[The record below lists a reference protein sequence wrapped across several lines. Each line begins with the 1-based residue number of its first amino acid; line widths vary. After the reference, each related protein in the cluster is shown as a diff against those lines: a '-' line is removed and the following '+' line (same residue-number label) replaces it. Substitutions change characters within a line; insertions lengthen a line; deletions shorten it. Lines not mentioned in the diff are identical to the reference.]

1 MENLRQV
8 FYNFNRNGQL
18 TQSCTSTTTTASV
31 SCSTNILT
39 NYIDDKDTTS
49 ILSIQQPNSIQMP
62 LIGSTS
68 ATLSIPGVVTSSNS
82 PGTIPNPLI
91 LSQHHVALMPNPP
104 NVGDKNREVEPQRI
118 IKTQVQHQQQQHNH
132 SPMNML
138 PPNVDPSVLCGTIG
152 NDQDGAVAVTT
163 IGAAGGEGPS
173 CNVASAANKSSDDSS
188 DCQG

>member
-8 FYNFNRNGQL
+8 FYNFNR
-18 TQSCTSTTTTASV
+18 TQSCTSTTNTSSV
-31 SCSTNILT
+31 SCSTNIVT
-39 NYIDDKDTTS
+39 NDKDTTS

-104 NVGDKNREVEPQRI
+104 NVGDNNREVEPQRI
-118 IKTQVQHQQQQHNH
+118 IKTQVQQQQHNH
-132 SPMNML
+132 SSMNML

>member
-8 FYNFNRNGQL
+8 FYNFNR
-18 TQSCTSTTTTASV
+18 TQSCTSTTNTSSV
-31 SCSTNILT
+31 SCSTNIVT
-39 NYIDDKDTTS
+39 NDKDTTS

-104 NVGDKNREVEPQRI
+104 NVADNNREVEPQRI

>member
-8 FYNFNRNGQL
+8 FYNFNR
-18 TQSCTSTTTTASV
+18 TQSCTSTTNTSSV
-31 SCSTNILT
+31 SCSTNIVT
-39 NYIDDKDTTS
+39 NDKDTTS

-104 NVGDKNREVEPQRI
+104 NVGDNNREVEPQRI

-152 NDQDGAVAVTT
+152 NDQDVAVAVTT

>member
-8 FYNFNRNGQL
+8 FYNFNR
-18 TQSCTSTTTTASV
+18 TQSCTSTTTTTTSSV
-31 SCSTNILT
+31 SCSTNIVT
-39 NYIDDKDTTS
+39 NNKDTTS
-49 ILSIQQPNSIQMP
+49 LLSIQQPNSIQMP

-82 PGTIPNPLI
+82 SGTIPNPLM
-91 LSQHHVALMPNPP
+91 LSHQHVALMPNPP
-104 NVGDKNREVEPQRI
+104 NVADNNREVEPQRI
-118 IKTQVQHQQQQHNH
+118 IKTQVQQQQQQQHNH
-132 SPMNML
+132 SSMNML
-138 PPNVDPSVLCGTIG
+138 PPNVDPSVLCGAIG

-173 CNVASAANKSSDDSS
+173 CNIASAANQSSDDSS

>member
-8 FYNFNRNGQL
+8 FYNFNR
-18 TQSCTSTTTTASV
+18 TQSCTSTTNTSSV
-31 SCSTNILT
+31 SCSTNIVT
-39 NYIDDKDTTS
+39 NDKDTTS

-91 LSQHHVALMPNPP
+91 LSQQHVALMPNPP
-104 NVGDKNREVEPQRI
+104 NVADNNREVEPQRI

>member
-8 FYNFNRNGQL
+8 FYNFNR
-18 TQSCTSTTTTASV
+18 TQSCTSTTNTSSV
-31 SCSTNILT
+31 SCSTNIVT
-39 NYIDDKDTTS
+39 NDKDTTS

-104 NVGDKNREVEPQRI
+104 NVGDNNREVEPQRI
-118 IKTQVQHQQQQHNH
+118 IKTQVQQQQHNH

>member
-8 FYNFNRNGQL
+8 FYNFNR
-18 TQSCTSTTTTASV
+18 TQSCTSTTTTSSV

-49 ILSIQQPNSIQMP
+49 ILSIQQPDSLQMP

-68 ATLSIPGVVTSSNS
+68 TTLSIPGVVTSS
-82 PGTIPNPLI
+82 GTIPNPLI
-91 LSQHHVALMPNPP
+91 LSQQHVALMPNPP
-104 NVGDKNREVEPQRI
+104 NVADNNREVEPQRI
-118 IKTQVQHQQQQHNH
+118 IKTQVQQQQHNH
-132 SPMNML
+132 SSMNML

>member
-8 FYNFNRNGQL
+8 FYNFNR
-18 TQSCTSTTTTASV
+18 TQSCTSTTNTSSV
-31 SCSTNILT
+31 SCSTNIVT
-39 NYIDDKDTTS
+39 NDKDTTS

-104 NVGDKNREVEPQRI
+104 NVGDNNREVEPQRI
-118 IKTQVQHQQQQHNH
+118 IKTQVQHQQHNH

>member
-8 FYNFNRNGQL
+8 FYNFNR
-18 TQSCTSTTTTASV
+18 TQSCTSTTNTSSV
-31 SCSTNILT
+31 SCSTNIVT
-39 NYIDDKDTTS
+39 NDKDTTS

-104 NVGDKNREVEPQRI
+104 NVGDNNREVEPQRI

-132 SPMNML
+132 SPMKML
-138 PPNVDPSVLCGTIG
+138 APNVDPSVLCGTIG

>member
-8 FYNFNRNGQL
+8 FYNFNR
-18 TQSCTSTTTTASV
+18 TQSCTSTTTTTTTSSV
-31 SCSTNILT
+31 SCSTNIVT
-39 NYIDDKDTTS
+39 NNKDTTS
-49 ILSIQQPNSIQMP
+49 ILSIQQQNSIQMP

-82 PGTIPNPLI
+82 SGTIPNPLM
-91 LSQHHVALMPNPP
+91 LNHQHVALMPNPP
-104 NVGDKNREVEPQRI
+104 NVADNNREVEPQRI
-118 IKTQVQHQQQQHNH
+118 IKTQVQQQQQQQHNH
-132 SPMNML
+132 SSMNML

-173 CNVASAANKSSDDSS
+173 CTAASAANKSSDDSS

>member
-8 FYNFNRNGQL
+8 FYNFNR
-18 TQSCTSTTTTASV
+18 TQSCTSTTNTSSV
-31 SCSTNILT
+31 SCSTNIVT
-39 NYIDDKDTTS
+39 NDKDTTS

-104 NVGDKNREVEPQRI
+104 NVGDNNREVEPQRI

>member
-8 FYNFNRNGQL
+8 FYNFNR
-18 TQSCTSTTTTASV
+18 TQSCTSTTNTSSV
-31 SCSTNILT
+31 SCSTNIVT
-39 NYIDDKDTTS
+39 NDKDTTS

-104 NVGDKNREVEPQRI
+104 NVGDNNREVEPQRI

-173 CNVASAANKSSDDSS
+173 CNIASAANQSSDDSS

>member
-8 FYNFNRNGQL
+8 FYNFNR
-18 TQSCTSTTTTASV
+18 TQSCTSTTNTSSV
-31 SCSTNILT
+31 SCSTNIVT
-39 NYIDDKDTTS
+39 NDKDTTY

-104 NVGDKNREVEPQRI
+104 NVGDNNREVEPQRI

>member
-8 FYNFNRNGQL
+8 FYNFNR
-18 TQSCTSTTTTASV
+18 TQSCTSTTNTSSV
-31 SCSTNILT
+31 SCSTNIVT
-39 NYIDDKDTTS
+39 NDKDTTS
-49 ILSIQQPNSIQMP
+49 ILSIQQPHSIQMP
-62 LIGSTS
+62 LIGNTS

-82 PGTIPNPLI
+82 SGTIPNPLI
-91 LSQHHVALMPNPP
+91 LSQQHVALMPNPP
-104 NVGDKNREVEPQRI
+104 NVADNNREVEPQRI

>member
-8 FYNFNRNGQL
+8 FYNFNR
-18 TQSCTSTTTTASV
+18 TQSCTSTTNTSSV
-31 SCSTNILT
+31 SCSTNIVT
-39 NYIDDKDTTS
+39 NDKDTTS

-82 PGTIPNPLI
+82 SGTIPNPLI
-91 LSQHHVALMPNPP
+91 LSQQHVALMPNPP
-104 NVGDKNREVEPQRI
+104 NVADNNREVEPQRI
-118 IKTQVQHQQQQHNH
+118 IKTQVQQQQHNH
-132 SPMNML
+132 SSMNML